1 MSIVKKRSYYD
12 IIAGLSAFECSQD
25 VSLNPHDL
33 QELVTEG
40 DESDEQPEKVEEDVK
55 RKRNTVH
62 GYLGG
67 KVDLNEATNASYDL
81 SHTLLGGY
89 VPKRQLE
96 SLSSIDFAHY
106 FHKSL
111 ECENALQVYDL
122 LVGSGYGRIPVHING
137 KSGDSRES
145 TTASTSNNP
154 VDSNGSE
161 ARTESRDNKA
171 VRKVVVCK
179 KCKSRFSGPRRMQMF
194 KNHVCN
200 IS

>member
-1 MSIVKKRSYYD
+1 MSVVKKRSYYD
-12 IIAGLSAFECSQD
+12 VIAGLAAFECSQE
-25 VSLNPHDL
+25 VTFNPHDL
-33 QELVTEG
+33 QELVKQP
-40 DESDEQPEKVEEDVK
+40 DESQKPFNDENSRKK
-55 RKRNTVH
+55 RTIVH

-67 KVDLNEATNASYDL
+67 KVDMNEASNASYDL

-122 LVGSGYGRIPVHING
+122 FVGTGYGRIPAHING
-137 KSGDSRES
+137 REAAPVENATIAERTSTPAKS
-145 TTASTSNNP
+145 
-154 VDSNGSE
+154 
-161 ARTESRDNKA
+161 

-179 KCKSRFSGPRRMQMF
+179 RCRSRFAGPRRMQELE
-194 KNHVCN
+194 KHACRH
-200 IS
+200 SRA